1 MPLRYIYGQDELVAD
16 FVARSKIASG
26 FAKYAGYPKNA
37 RAIGIANSDNEL
49 IAGLVYFNFNPEAE
63 TIEFSVEA
71 LPRKMLKE
79 RWLTPTTL
87 AVMFQYPFLHC
98 GCQMLITRTSARAV
112 HVHRMLEAMNF
123 ELTVIARAGG
133 RNEDGVIAT
142 LTDDAWLN
150 SKFCKRYG
158 HDFIGDR
165 VEKAA

>member
-26 FAKYAGYPKNA
+26 FAKHAGYPKNA
-37 RAIGIANSDNEL
+37 KAIGIANSDNEL

-63 TIEFSVEA
+63 TIEFSAEA
-71 LPRKMLKE
+71 LPRTLLTE

-98 GCQMLITRTSARAV
+98 GCQMLITKTSVRAV
-112 HVHRMLEAMNF
+112 HVCRMLEAMNF
-123 ELTVIARAGG
+123 KITVIERASG

-158 HDFIGDR
+158 HDFIEP
-165 VEKAA
+165 VEQKVA